1 VAGADAEVLI
11 SDMVEGLHML
21 TTISFVMLALIAW
34 IAHSGTKRDRRFY
47 DLGSDENIREVT
59 LHIQQDL
66 KLVAFLLAGILV
78 MLGILGDIL
87 SRH

>member
-1 VAGADAEVLI
+1 
-11 SDMVEGLHML
+11 ML
-21 TTISFVMLALIAW
+21 TTISFIMLALIAW
-34 IAHSGTKRDRRFY
+34 IAQSGNKRNHRFY
-47 DLGSDENIREVT
+47 DLGSDHNIREVT

>member
-1 VAGADAEVLI
+1 
-11 SDMVEGLHML
+11 ML

-34 IAHSGTKRDRRFY
+34 IAQSGNKRDGRFY
-47 DLGSDENIREVT
+47 DLGSDDNIREVT
-59 LHIQQDL
+59 LHIRQDL

-87 SRH
+87 SRHYPP

>member
-1 VAGADAEVLI
+1 
-11 SDMVEGLHML
+11 ML

-34 IAHSGTKRDRRFY
+34 IAHSGNKRDRRFY
-47 DLGSDENIREVT
+47 DGSDENIREVT
-59 LHIQQDL
+59 LHIQHDL

>member
-1 VAGADAEVLI
+1 
-11 SDMVEGLHML
+11 ML

-34 IAHSGTKRDRRFY
+34 IAHNGNKRERRFH
-47 DLGSDENIREVT
+47 DPGSDENIREVT

>member
-1 VAGADAEVLI
+1 
-11 SDMVEGLHML
+11 ML

-34 IAHSGTKRDRRFY
+34 IAHSGNKKERRFY

>member
-1 VAGADAEVLI
+1 
-11 SDMVEGLHML
+11 ML

-47 DLGSDENIREVT
+47 DLGSDETIRQVT

-87 SRH
+87 SRHYSP

>member
-1 VAGADAEVLI
+1 
-11 SDMVEGLHML
+11 ML

>member
-1 VAGADAEVLI
+1 
-11 SDMVEGLHML
+11 MF

-34 IAHSGTKRDRRFY
+34 IAQSGNNKDRRLY
-47 DLGSDENIREVT
+47 DLGADHNIHEVT
-59 LHIQQDL
+59 LHIRQDL

-87 SRH
+87 SQH